1 MVPIHDYMKGTR
13 EVSVFSNSQKCPKD
27 NHRQSPVLTN
37 RLVLPQW
44 APGHVSG
51 SRGWGQGGTQKVQQH
66 QGSAPLETSPKGL
79 VEICLA

>member
-27 NHRQSPVLTN
+27 NHRESPVLTN

-44 APGHVSG
+44 ALGHFSG
-51 SRGWGQGGTQKVQQH
+51 YRGWG
-66 QGSAPLETSPKGL
+66 
-79 VEICLA
+79 